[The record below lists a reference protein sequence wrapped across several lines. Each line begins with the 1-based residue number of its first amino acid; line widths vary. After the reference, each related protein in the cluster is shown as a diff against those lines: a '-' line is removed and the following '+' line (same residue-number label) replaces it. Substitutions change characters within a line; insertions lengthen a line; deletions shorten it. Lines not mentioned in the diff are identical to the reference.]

1 MLRSEVIP
9 PSLDS
14 SLGGKFLSQ
23 DTIVESLSRSSLQV
37 RLISEMTWQVSH
49 RGLAF
54 LFAAVTGC
62 TGTIGDRTSPGG
74 GSSSSADPTHGP
86 GDPPVV
92 GTAQGLDGAGPYP
105 LARLTRAEYAN
116 TLRDLSG
123 GQVKVAVDDLP
134 ADAKGT
140 SGFATDVT
148 VSQVEVDELLSV
160 AMTSA
165 PGVTTYLR
173 SQFVCDSSGGRED
186 SCSADF
192 VKRAGQLVYR
202 RPLDDQ
208 EAAALTAQYKTV
220 RSMLA
225 VTHDDALR
233 ILTETM
239 LMSPS
244 FLYRWELGYQSPL
257 IEANLVRFNDYE
269 VAARLSYF
277 LWKSMPDAELFRAA
291 GAGELRAAQQV
302 TAQAT
307 RMLLDAKA
315 ADTIDTFFSQWVGI
329 ANIAKAQKDPARFP
343 AFSAQLAQDLGEE
356 TRQFVRHALFEGD
369 GTLTTLLKADYSYVN
384 ERVAKLY
391 GIAGVTG
398 EAFVKV
404 NLPAERAG
412 LFTQGSF
419 LASTGLPNGTSPPR
433 RAKAIMD
440 HVACIPISPP
450 PANLMVTVPPPE
462 DGKTTR
468 EIFQAHSTSPQCRG
482 CHASLDPIGFAFEAF
497 DAEGGHRTEEAGKP
511 IDSSGQLLGIGSFK
525 DAAELMRLLAGR
537 DDVGDCSTRSW
548 FRYMLNR
555 IETDEEQSSLDTAG
569 ASFRASAFDIKKLL
583 VSITTT
589 KSFLYRTR
597 LQGEP
602 L

>member
-1 MLRSEVIP
+1 MVEKIRAP
-9 PSLDS
+9 
-14 SLGGKFLSQ
+14 
-23 DTIVESLSRSSLQV
+23 VESRGSSRMQSIGTGWIVDSVSCSSRQV
-37 RLISEMTWQVSH
+37 RLTSRMIWHVS
-49 RGLAF
+49 RGASAV
-54 LFAAVTGC
+54 LFVAMAGC
-62 TGTIGDRTSPGG
+62 TGMIGDGPGPGG
-74 GSSSSADPTHGP
+74 GSSPSSDPAHKP

-92 GTAQGLDGAGPYP
+92 GTTKGLDGAGPYP

-123 GQVKVAVDDLP
+123 GQVKVAVDELP

-140 SGFATDVT
+140 SGFTSDVT
-148 VSQVEVDELLSV
+148 LSQVEVDELLGV

-165 PGVTTYLR
+165 AGVTTYLR
-173 SQFVCDSSGGRED
+173 SQFICDGSGGRED
-186 SCSADF
+186 TCSADY

-202 RPLDDQ
+202 RPLDEK
-208 EAAALTAQYKTV
+208 EAAALTAQYETA
-220 RSMLA
+220 RTTLGA
-225 VTHDDALR
+225 THDDALR
-233 ILTETM
+233 IVTETM

-244 FLYRWELGYQSPL
+244 FLYRWELGYEKPL
-257 IEANLVRFNDYE
+257 LEGNLVRFNDYE
-269 VAARLSYF
+269 VSARLSYF
-277 LWKSMPDAELFRAA
+277 LWKSMPDAELLRAA
-291 GAGELRAAQQV
+291 GARELRSAEQIA
-302 TAQAT
+302 AQAT

-315 ADTIDTFFSQWVGI
+315 GDTIDTFFSQWAGI
-329 ANIAKAQKDPARFP
+329 ANIAKAQKDPVKFP
-343 AFSAQLAQDLGEE
+343 AFTAQLAHDLGEE
-356 TRQFVRHALFEGD
+356 TRQFVRHVLFEGD
-369 GTLTTLLKADYSYVN
+369 GTLTTLLNADYTYVN

-391 GIAGVTG
+391 GISGVTG

-404 NLPAERAG
+404 SLPAERAG

-433 RAKAIMD
+433 RAKAIVD

-450 PANLMVTVPPPE
+450 PANLMITVPPPE

-468 EIFQAHSTSPQCRG
+468 EIFEEHATSPQCRG

-497 DAEGGHRTEEAGKP
+497 DAAGGHRTQEAGQSV
-511 IDSSGQLLGIGSFK
+511 DSSGQLAGIGSFK
-525 DAAELMRLLAGR
+525 DAGELMRLLAGR
-537 DDVGDCSTRSW
+537 DDVGACSTRSW

-555 IETDEEQSSLDTAG
+555 IETEEEQSSLDAAG
-569 ASFRASAFDIKKLL
+569 ASFKASTFDIKRLL